1 MARSTMRHAHNTV
14 TAFPLKASSNVYQ
27 MPLIADRGKKRW
39 YREWI
44 EPITIAAQ
52 CTGAG
57 AGTIVAVA
65 ITTHCTGAIGK
76 ITAVYTIGTAIG

>member
-1 MARSTMRHAHNTV
+1 MARSTMQHAHNTI

-27 MPLIADRGKKRW
+27 MPLIADQGKKRW

-44 EPITIAAQ
+44 EPITIATQ
-52 CTGAG
+52 CAGAG

-65 ITTHCTGAIGK
+65 ITAHCAGAIGK
-76 ITAVYTIGTAIG
+76 ITAVSTIGTAIG